1 MSFVFCSVSLL
12 QRLSKVQQK
21 GVSAD
26 GTCSSVRLF
35 YTPSQA
41 INGAP
46 INVTVQSVFI
56 LTKKNTKD
64 RQDLKKC
71 SLDVSSLLR
80 KIQIES
86 MECDSI
92 I

>member
-1 MSFVFCSVSLL
+1 MSSDHLTHLSRVFLP
-12 QRLSKVQQK
+12 RN
-21 GVSAD
+21 
-26 GTCSSVRLF
+26 
-35 YTPSQA
+35 TPSQA